1 MTERLNRFLAR
12 SGIASRREA
21 DRLIAGGF
29 VKVNARMAPAAG
41 RLIDPELDRVEIE
54 GRPVERISERRWLAF
69 HKPAG
74 VVVTARDP
82 QGRTTVLDLLPPEH
96 QSRRLFPVGRLDAET
111 TGLLL
116 VTDDGELANRVQHP
130 KHKVAKEYLAT
141 VRGVPGESDLRQLR
155 QGIELSDGVTQ
166 PAEVQLLTSRG
177 QYSQLRVTLREGRNR
192 QVRRMFAAVGHP
204 VEGLTREAFGP
215 IRLGRLHPGGWRRL
229 RPPELKALREAAG
242 LAVD

>member
-1 MTERLNRFLAR
+1 
-12 SGIASRREA
+12 
-21 DRLIAGGF
+21 
-29 VKVNARMAPAAG
+29 MAPADG
-41 RLIDPELDRVEIE
+41 RLIDAGLDRVEVE
-54 GRPVERISERRWLAF
+54 GRPVDRITERRWLAF
-69 HKPAG
+69 HKPGG
-74 VVVTARDP
+74 VVVTTRDP

-96 QSRRLFPVGRLDAET
+96 QSSRLFPVGRLDAQT

-229 RPPELKALREAAG
+229 RPPELEALRKAAG
-242 LAVD
+242 LAID